1 MHQIFKYIQA
11 HGTWSFALMIAIAS
25 PMLGPLAKLSVCYPV
40 AFIMGTFCILF
51 FGNVNRINFAMIVL
65 ILACAI
71 SILFGH
77 PLPIF
82 KSWLRLAYSILIFIV
97 VSPLFSSQKLDVFRV
112 RLYDWMMKLCVFV
125 GVGSFFCYFAGINY
139 MSTFYKS
146 EFGTAGIFGGLTVQS
161 MLLGPLAG
169 MGCVTLIYR
178 QLKQFFDD
186 ASFSYLD
193 LFFSLACMGSVL
205 LSASRGA
212 LASTMLATCYLF
224 FMFLKDKPEKLL
236 KVGICLILLSASMYP
251 LMGHFTS
258 GMIAKQQANQETGG
272 TFSSRELL
280 WNDRK
285 QEFLD
290 SPLHGVGF
298 AAQRMISYPSS
309 LRTGI
314 IEPGTSYGAIF
325 AMTGILGGI
334 PFLYLF
340 LMNIIKRPRTSLPK
354 TATISPAQAT
364 LVFFSFHLIT
374 EGYVFAGGAP
384 LGAIFWCTLGA
395 ADSYRHLK

>member
-1 MHQIFKYIQA
+1 
-11 HGTWSFALMIAIAS
+11 MIAIVA
-25 PMLGPLAKLSVCYPV
+25 PMLGPLAKLSVFYPV
-40 AFIMGTFCILF
+40 AFILGAFYILF

-65 ILACAI
+65 ILACVI
-71 SILFGH
+71 SILLGH

-112 RLYDWMMKLCVFV
+112 RLYEWIMKLCVFV

-139 MSTFYKS
+139 MTTFYKS
-146 EFGTAGIFGGLTVQS
+146 EFDSAGIFGGLTVQS

-169 MGCVTLIYR
+169 MGCITLIYR
-178 QLKQFFDD
+178 QLKQFFYH

-193 LFFSLACMGSVL
+193 MFLSLACMGSVL

-224 FMFLKDKPEKLL
+224 FIFLKDKPAKLL
-236 KVGICLILLSASMYP
+236 KVVICLVLVSASMYP
-251 LMGHFTS
+251 VMGHFTS
-258 GMIAKQQANQETGG
+258 GMVAKQEANENTSG

-285 QEFLD
+285 EEFLD
-290 SPLHGVGF
+290 SPLYGVGF
-298 AAQRMISYPSS
+298 AAQRIISYSSS
-309 LRTGI
+309 LSTGV

-364 LVFFSFHLIT
+364 LVFFSFHLIV
-374 EGYVFAGGAP
+374 EGYAFAGGAP
-384 LGAIFWCTLGA
+384 LGALFWCSLGA
-395 ADSYRHLK
+395 ADSYRHSTNLLP